1 MSAPPIPVTVVGG
14 YLGAGKTTLVN
25 HVLAAASGRRIVVM
39 VNDFGA
45 VSVDSALIAA
55 RDGDTLTLANG
66 CVCCSIGG
74 DLFAAFDCAI
84 DRPERADAILIEA
97 SGVAEP
103 ERIADFARAEPE
115 LGLDSI
121 AVLVDAAAIGGL
133 LADRYV
139 GRTVERQIASADLL
153 IVNKCDLV
161 DDAARADL
169 RAGLAACAPRAT
181 IVDARHADVPLDLL
195 LGATPVSAFACSPP
209 PPLAIDHEAIFA
221 RWSFAGPAFASEAAL
236 RDRLARVPAAIH
248 RLKGFVHL
256 ADCGETRLVQL
267 VGGRVELT
275 PCAPPQQQSSQSA
288 LVAIWPR
295 GAADRAELDRIFAS
309 R

>member
-25 HVLAAASGRRIVVM
+25 HVLRAATGRRIVVM

-45 VSVDSALIAA
+45 ISVDSALIAA

-121 AVLVDAAAIGGL
+121 AVVVDAAAIGGL
-133 LADRYV
+133 MTDRYV
-139 GRTVERQIASADLL
+139 GRTVERQLAAADLL
-153 IVNKCDLV
+153 ILNKSDLV
-161 DDAARADL
+161 DASARAALRTDL
-169 RAGLAACAPRAT
+169 GARVPRAT
-181 IVDARHADVPLDLL
+181 ILDAEHAAVPLDLL
-195 LGATPVSAFACSPP
+195 LGASPVSAFACAPTPP
-209 PPLAIDHEAIFA
+209 EAVDHEAIFA
-221 RWSFAGPAFASEAAL
+221 RWSFAGPGFASEAAL
-236 RDRLARVPAAIH
+236 RERLARLPAAIH
-248 RLKGFVHL
+248 RLKGFARL
-256 ADCGETRLVQL
+256 ADSGETRLVQV
-267 VGGRVELT
+267 VGGRVDLT
-275 PCAPPQQQSSQSA
+275 PCAPPPGQSTPSA

-295 GAADRAELDRIFAS
+295 GAAEAAELDRIFGT

>member
-1 MSAPPIPVTVVGG
+1 MSPPPIPVTVVGG

-25 HVLAAASGRRIVVM
+25 HVLRQAQGRRIVVM

-45 VSVDSALIAA
+45 VSVDSALITA

-121 AVLVDAAAIGGL
+121 AVLVDCSAIEGL
-133 LADRYV
+133 MADRYV
-139 GRTVERQIASADLL
+139 GRTVERQLAAADLL
-153 IVNKCDLV
+153 ILNKVDLV
-161 DDAARADL
+161 DAPARRALRDALSDR
-169 RAGLAACAPRAT
+169 APRAAL
-181 IVDARHADVPLDLL
+181 VEAEHAAVPLDLL
-195 LGATPVSAFACSPP
+195 LGASPVSGFACAAPP
-209 PPLAIDHEAIFA
+209 AAAIDHEAIFA
-221 RWSFAGPAFASEAAL
+221 RWSFAGAGFASEAAL
-236 RDRLARVPAAIH
+236 RATLARIPARIH
-248 RLKGFVHL
+248 RLKGFVRL
-256 ADCGETRLVQL
+256 ADSGETRLVQ
-267 VGGRVELT
+267 VVAGRVDVT
-275 PCAPPQQQSSQSA
+275 PCAPPPGQPAPST

-295 GAADRAELDRIFAS
+295 GAADAAELDTIFAT